1 MGTYSKRGRSFKSQG
16 TQINKPQITVTPSK
30 NIDFKQVEEEVIE
43 YASFESKHLLSYES
57 KSIDKETFRGSFP
70 DLFSKN
76 QVLRTTLEYWYPDD
90 IVRNNEFILDFID
103 RMEKSEYLTNH
114 EINEFFYIFSQW
126 GANKNHA
133 LYIFRNLKDYG
144 GMEFHEYNNNPDEY
158 IGEIKTWTPEELE
171 DPENQLEKLIQ
182 DEKIRKKSLPYSEFS
197 EELLQKIDNESN
209 RGVAFMGDTLHQLRK
224 YKHHFYHKQIK
235 ENKLAY
241 TICLILYYS
250 NRYLITPETREY
262 LLSKYNHITGGYGP
276 EMVRKLMGGKRH
288 AEGIDTQ
295 ITPEEILSFSPRVME
310 EEITFA
316 LGEVITP
323 LIAMGDNIKNKKII
337 KQLTL
342 LELSNLVKDSP
353 YKDLPKTDRKPL
365 FSTLDNSRP
374 IGDEAYK
381 TWSGFQVYDV
391 DIKDTEVAKQAKE
404 RIIHEFCVYP
414 WFVGVALS
422 TSGSGLHIYTAV
434 RLPGNYSE
442 LSLEKQK
449 KIYNF
454 NYFQKFIIFDDFLK
468 EQFEKDFPIGG
479 EINRE
484 KYPTLHSL
492 DTWMDNAMSKPQQGI
507 FLTYDPEAFFNPN
520 FVLVDWDSA
529 ILGPD
534 KTYGWLYT
542 NLGRERMFKDS
553 HKNYQKIVKSSLQA
567 PEVPLTLDK
576 VSSESFKKILEIA
589 KNYPQN
595 HYKYKDRFHLVNTL
609 SATFSDEEVMMLLKI
624 ITTGTPM
631 EEYEAM
637 LKTARNT
644 GKEAT
649 SHGLELLA
657 THGIQ
662 LGSNATKREVPNYTE
677 EFDKEENVF
686 ENITVIEDINH
697 KPNIPSKNE
706 EENEETANSG
716 EILIKGKEG
725 EYLGDYSEV
734 IVETL
739 QNQANESSNIIYLVA
754 PPGSGKTELLKKIS
768 KQYKVMALAPL
779 NSIIESK
786 FEVEGFGKIYG
797 TEDTYHDLTEKQRE
811 KSSVILS
818 YDKFASN
825 SGRYGVQ
832 LFHQDKFDFIFIDES
847 HTITSSKYRPIMS
860 DLIETIQD
868 NRDIKMVM
876 MTGTPTGEDKFIG
889 GICKTIRYQ
898 RTDNREKNVEFILVK
913 QKDLLYATI
922 IDDICKHIMAGK
934 KILYPTNLG
943 EAHVS
948 KLRIGIEAG
957 LIKMGRTKPLKIK
970 YYCRANKDI
979 EDVTEI
985 NELGKFGEDIDIV
998 FCTSYLGLGVDIN
1011 DATNNFVVIFDQF
1024 ETANDIDQWANR
1036 LRKSNL
1042 DIKIYNYEYYIRD
1055 GAWQF
1060 KDHSIIVPYGAQPL
1074 KTKQNNEYMCESLNS
1089 KERLIHQRVYNNVGN
1104 DTATKILL
1112 KQFPCIEWN
1121 GLQEK
1126 FVINETRMY
1135 LGIFEDQ
1142 YRLYHLQMG
1151 VMGSELKK
1159 MGYEVLLTRVHKED
1173 TIIDAIEVEKL
1184 FKQSNVKYKDIKAK
1198 QISQI
1203 INVLNENILMNFQ
1216 LVYEGRMKLKKSEE
1230 GYYIDKPKN
1239 TTYAED
1245 IKQFEKILPILMQ
1258 LSSRYRSTEISEL
1271 FNCAL
1276 RKNGTYNFVEL
1287 QRICNF
1293 SMILSQQEA
1302 KRLNTPSERFI
1313 ESTRNLVNSVEEGK
1327 ITKREYHEFIDKWA
1341 RWYVD
1346 EKSSG
1351 VEVNQEPF
1359 EIIYKIYEEQFKSLV
1374 KLGKF
1379 GKTGMASVELRDL
1392 STIKTRWDFYSQ
1404 ANKLFEDLYEHT
1416 ENTKN
1421 IV

>member
-1 MGTYSKRGRSFKSQG
+1 MSTYTKRGRSFKTQG
-16 TQINKPQITVTPSK
+16 TQTSKTQIVVKPTSNSHK
-30 NIDFKQVEEEVIE
+30 LDFKQIE
-43 YASFESKHLLSYES
+43 DNIIEFASFESKHPLAYDS
-57 KSIDKETFRGSFP
+57 KSIDKETFKGSFP

-76 QVLRTTLEYWYPDD
+76 QVLRVPIEYWYPDD
-90 IVRNNEFILDFID
+90 VTRNGEFVLDLID
-103 RMEKSEYLTNH
+103 RIENNNYLTNY
-114 EINEFFYIFSQW
+114 ELNEFFYIFSQW
-126 GANKNHA
+126 GANHNIA
-133 LYIFRNLKDYG
+133 LKIFNIFKDYCSR
-144 GMEFHEYNNNPDEY
+144 EFENYNNNPDEY
-158 IGEIKTWTPEELE
+158 IGEIKTWTKEELE
-171 DPENQLEKLIQ
+171 DPENLLEKKIQ
-182 DEKIRKKSLPYSEFS
+182 EEKIRKKNLPYSEFS
-197 EELLQKIDNESN
+197 EELLRKIDYDSN
-209 RGVAFMGDTLHQLRK
+209 GGIAFMGDTLHQLRK
-224 YKHHFYHKQIK
+224 YKHHFYHKQFK
-235 ENKLAY
+235 DNRLAFV
-241 TICLILYYS
+241 ICILLYYS
-250 NRYLITPETREY
+250 NRYFISTQLSEY
-262 LLSKYNHITGGYGP
+262 LRSKYKQITGGYGP
-276 EMVRKLMGGKRH
+276 QMIDKFLDGAYNH
-288 AEGIDTQ
+288 IEGIDTM
-295 ITPEEILSFSPRVME
+295 IEREELFTLSPRVLE
-310 EEITFA
+310 EEVTFA
-316 LGEVITP
+316 MEEVITP
-323 LIAMGDNIKNKKII
+323 LIAMGDSIKNKKII

-342 LELSNLVKDSP
+342 LELSKLVKDSP

-374 IGDEAYK
+374 IGEEAYK

-391 DIKDTEVAKQAKE
+391 DIKDTEVATRAKE
-404 RIIHEFCVYP
+404 CIIQEFCEYP
-414 WFVGVALS
+414 WFIGVALS

-434 RLPGNYSE
+434 RLPENYSE

-454 NYFQKFIIFDDFLK
+454 NYFQKFILFDDFLK
-468 EQFEKDFPIGG
+468 EQFKNEFPIGA

-484 KYPTLHSL
+484 LHPTLHPL

-520 FVLVDWDSA
+520 FVLVDWDA
-529 ILGPD
+529 AFLGPD

-542 NLGRERMFKDS
+542 DLGRERMFGDS
-553 HKNYQKIVKSSLQA
+553 QKNYQKIVKNSLQA
-567 PEVPLTLDK
+567 PEIPLSLENY
-576 VSSESFKKILEIA
+576 SEYFQQILETA
-589 KNYPQN
+589 KNFPKI
-595 HYKYKDRFHLVNTL
+595 HYKYKDRFHIVNTL
-609 SATFSDEEVMMLLKI
+609 AAAFNNEEVMMLVKT

-644 GKEAT
+644 GKGAT
-649 SHGLELLA
+649 KNGMEILK
-657 THGIQ
+657 THGIR
-662 LGSNATKREVPNYTE
+662 LMSNDPTSMEHNYTE
-677 EFDKEENVF
+677 IFDNNPEVLKELSILKSTNKYS
-686 ENITVIEDINH
+686 T
-697 KPNIPSKNE
+697 
-706 EENEETANSG
+706 EENE
-716 EILIKGKEG
+716 IIIMGKEG

-734 IVETL
+734 IMRTIEPSIVD
-739 QNQANESSNIIYLVA
+739 SNNIVYLIA
-754 PPGSGKTELLKKIS
+754 PPGSGKTELLKKLS
-768 KQYKVMALAPL
+768 KQHKIMALAPL

-797 TEDTYHDLTEKQRE
+797 TEDTYHNLTEKQRE

-825 SGRYGVQ
+825 NGRYGVQ

-898 RTDNREKNVEFILVK
+898 RTDNRKKNVEFILVK
-913 QKDLLYATI
+913 QKELLYATI

-1042 DIKIYNYEYYIRD
+1042 DIKIYNYEYYRQD
-1055 GAWQF
+1055 NTWKF
-1060 KDHSIIVPYGAQPL
+1060 KDHSIIIPYGAQPL

-1121 GLQEK
+1121 GLMER

-1293 SMILSQQEA
+1293 SMLLSQQEA

-1351 VEVNQEPF
+1351 KEVNQEPF

-1416 ENTKN
+1416 EHTQN